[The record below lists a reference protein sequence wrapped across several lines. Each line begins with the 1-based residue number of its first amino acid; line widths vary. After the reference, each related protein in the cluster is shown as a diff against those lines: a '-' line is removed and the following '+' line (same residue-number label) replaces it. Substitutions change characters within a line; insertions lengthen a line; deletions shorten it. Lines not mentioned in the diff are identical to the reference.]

1 MNSTNLRLLFFALL
15 LVGGCSKKTADNKP
29 VQGAIPVTVVQST
42 SRPLELVEESVG
54 TLESLTDPTI
64 SAEVSGKV
72 LQIRAV
78 AGSAIREGDTL
89 AVLDSQ
95 DVELAR
101 KSAQAEVQRVGILIN
116 NQTRNLERMQQLR
129 QKNFISQ
136 SALDDAVAQTN
147 ALRNQVRAAQAQL
160 ALAERNVGKTRIVS
174 PVNGRVEKQIAER
187 GQYVKVG
194 DPLFQLVTLGSLR
207 ARLPFPEKFSAQ
219 LQRGMTVRLSS
230 PADDRVV
237 SGKISEIRPMAE
249 TNSRAFDVYV
259 SLNNPGNWKPGA
271 SVLGKVVLGEHP
283 DAVIVPENSVVM
295 RPAGKVLYVV
305 NNGKAEQ
312 RVVQTGVEQD
322 GVIEVTSGVRPG
334 EEVVV
339 DGAGFLTD
347 HAEVAIKSSEGA
359 PPPASSAVSA
369 AN

>member
-1 MNSTNLRLLFFALL
+1 MKSTNWGVLFVALL
-15 LVGGCSKKTADNKP
+15 LVSGCNKKAADNKP
-29 VQGAIPVTVVQST
+29 IQGAIPVTVVQST
-42 SRPLELVEESVG
+42 ARPMELIEESVG

-64 SAEVSGKV
+64 SAEVPGKV
-72 LQIRAV
+72 VQIRAV
-78 AGSAIREGDTL
+78 AGSAIREGETL
-89 AVLDSQ
+89 AVLDSR
-95 DVELAR
+95 DVDLAR
-101 KSAQAEVQRVGILIN
+101 SAAQAEVQRVGILIN
-116 NQTRNLERMQQLR
+116 NQTKNLERLQQLR

-136 SALDDAVAQTN
+136 SALDDAIAQTS

-160 ALAERNVGKTRIVS
+160 ALAERNVSKAQIVS
-174 PVNGRVEKQIAER
+174 PVNGRVEKQIAVR

-219 LQRGMTVRLSS
+219 LERGMTVRLSS
-230 PADDRVV
+230 PADDQVI

-249 TNSRAFDVYV
+249 SNSRAFDVFV

-283 DAVIVPENSVVM
+283 NAVVVPESSVVM

-305 NNGKAEQ
+305 SGGKAEQ
-312 RVVQTGVEQD
+312 RQVQTGIEQD
-322 GVIEVTSGVRPG
+322 GVIEVTRGLQPG
-334 EEVVV
+334 EAVVV

-347 HAEVAIKSSEGA
+347 QVQVAIKS
-359 PPPASSAVSA
+359 PMPLASSAVSA
-369 AN
+369 TH